1 MRRSYFYLNDAE
13 HNAVHAAIAAKDVKF
28 SEFARQA
35 VAEKLDRHA
44 VLAQV
49 AQVQAELSALVLE
62 LRQEVGRLRRELMD
76 DHTRGL
82 ELIRQDVARSLK
94 KNEELQKT
102 FVLALAGQAQPT
114 KPSRAA
120 PSEDGPMRIPG

>member
-1 MRRSYFYLNDAE
+1 MKRFELLLPMLEYQAMTRSAKAAGVSASAF
-13 HNAVHAAIAAKDVKF
+13 VRAAIA
-28 SEFARQA
+28 
-35 VAEKLDRHA
+35 EKQDRAAAHA
-44 VLAQV
+44 QVLA
-49 AQVQAELSALVLE
+49 ATADLDGLVRE

-102 FVLALAGQAQPT
+102 FVLALAGQTQPT
-114 KPSRAA
+114 KPTRPG